1 MESINELATARD
13 NAGSK
18 VEELENKQ
26 NEMAIKL
33 VANPEAYSDEDI
45 TKVKNDLSKAIKVRD
60 FAQNAL
66 ENARKNLKSPKPVVG
81 SDHPGQSE
89 KAIAAKKADEILDK
103 FVSDFKNMVTS
114 KVLPEGSE
122 TDGSNAGLTIPADIQ
137 TAINKLKRSFTSL
150 EDLVKVAKVG
160 MTSGKY
166 PYEKLGDVTPL
177 TNLDDE
183 TAEIG
188 PNDDPKLTSITY
200 LIHRYAGI
208 SQITNTVLKD
218 SAENILAWVEDWIA
232 KKDVITRNTEI
243 LKVLNTGKNGKTP
256 TKVSISDFDG
266 IKNLE
271 NNTIDPLIEATSSF
285 ITNQSG
291 YNVLSKIK
299 DAEGKYLIQPNPT
312 LPDVKQ
318 IDGHTVTVITDK
330 FLPDINGEHPLYFG
344 DYRQAITLF
353 DYQRMTLLT
362 TNVGGDSFS
371 RDLTYIRVI
380 DRFDVEMVDEGAYAI
395 STFTK
400 IKDQESKVIAGGA
413 GTANSTSG
421 NGEAT
426 TKLADAINNLS
437 KMVGNNDSTANDAS
451 ADTKSTTSSKSTD
464 TKSGK

>member
-13 NAGSK
+13 TAGSR

-26 NEMAIKL
+26 NEIAIKL
-33 VANPEAYSDEDI
+33 VTNPEAYSDEDI
-45 TKVKNDLSKAIKVRD
+45 TKIKNDLDKAIKVRN
-60 FAQNAL
+60 FAQSAL
-66 ENARKNLKSPKPVVG
+66 DNARKNLKSPKPVIG
-81 SDHPGQSE
+81 SDHPGESE
-89 KAIAAKKADEILDK
+89 KVIAAKKSKEICNK
-103 FVSDFKNMVTS
+103 FISDFKNMVTS

-150 EDLVKVAKVG
+150 ESLVNVVKVS
-160 MTSGKY
+160 MTSGRY

-177 TNLDDE
+177 ANLDDE

-188 PNDDPKLTSITY
+188 INDDPKLTSISY

-208 SQITNTVLKD
+208 SQITNTLLKD

-243 LKVLNTGKNGKTP
+243 LKVLNNGKDGKAP
-256 TKVSISDFDG
+256 TKVSIADFDS
-266 IKNLE
+266 IKDLE
-271 NNTIDPLIEATSSF
+271 NNTLDPLIEATSSF

-291 YNVLSKIK
+291 YNVLSKVK
-299 DAEGKYLIQPNPT
+299 DAEGRYLIQPNPT
-312 LPDVKQ
+312 LPDVKE
-318 IDGHTVTVITDK
+318 IDGHRVTVITDK

-353 DYQRMTLLT
+353 DYQRMTLLA

-371 RDLTYIRVI
+371 RDLTYVRVI

-400 IKDQESKVIAGGA
+400 IKDQESRVIAGGA
-413 GTANSTSG
+413 ANSTGSSD
-421 NGEAT
+421 ETT
-426 TKLADAINNLS
+426 TKLADAINNLA
-437 KMVGNNDSTANDAS
+437 KMVGNNGSTANDAS
-451 ADTKSTTSSKSTD
+451 ADTKSATNSKSTD